1 MSYWNKSL
9 KRDLLTNRTNTLLA
23 DLTSE
28 MEKLSAAELAFGN
41 LAAQALSNSASINVI
56 RSIAFKYKSVVN
68 GFKTAAEYDA
78 IDCRTLLGYIGEEE
92 EDLIFGE
99 LYGNWEVAKQNRDNT
114 QSELDTYKRDSTYTT
129 SYTDYDALGNEI
141 TITENHYPDPYVV
154 SCYEQSIDGYQAE
167 MDAWQAK
174 LDRLGEFED
183 RSGALFTN
191 SASFR
196 TNATT
201 ALNELLDCVSEN
213 GTFRDAESNA
223 VDVLD
228 QLHTQRQEDYYDQWF
243 DESGNPDW
251 DAIDDF
257 LYQDPANVPWD
268 QKVAFCSFM
277 DGLSDE
283 QMTELMNH
291 ATRVNYDSETM
302 TYTNEVS
309 EVMEQVADLNAALW
323 CARYKLADYT
333 VAGFDEN
340 AMNRAIAIKYA
351 VKTLKDM
358 AIEENGY
365 MDPIYDKHL
374 VVYVDGSNVYIIP
387 RMTLDDEYYYSD
399 DPDEGAM
406 LIFQH
411 IIQRDIDFW
420 TNYLEDYTLVS
431 VNNDDTSISQL
442 CDSVGNI
449 LIQISGGDPSEF
461 NLAGEI
467 GTEAFYYLLGK
478 FVDVVG
484 FGVVSEF
491 IDFAMFIGDIEDQL
505 SNMTAGQNGIQQID
519 KIKICDALCLQYFSG
534 ASVNGTL
541 VGAENLQYNIGEL
554 QLRLAAY
561 NQNNDRRCY
570 DIDINWILNPGSLTQ
585 GQRDAV
591 GNFVYWYH
599 NCQSGVHYIDDFKN
613 DFEEQYDAMKDD
625 FNITGAPRY
634 DDLNPAQFQ
643 EVMNYWEDPNYE
655 VNADLF
661 E

>member
-1 MSYWNKSL
+1 MFLYSTLIVYNTPNN
-9 KRDLLTNRTNTLLA
+9 LLS

-28 MEKLSAAELAFGN
+28 YEKLSAAELAFGD
-41 LAAQALSNSASINVI
+41 LAVQAVSNSTSINVI

-99 LYGNWEVAKQNRDNT
+99 LHGKWEVAKQNRDNE
-114 QSELDTYKRDSTYTT
+114 ELAKNAYIRDNSGTKNVWEWIADTWMEVTYHITP
-129 SYTDYDALGNEI
+129 DEVVLAGYDRRIQN
-141 TITENHYPDPYVV
+141 
-154 SCYEQSIDGYQAE
+154 YQAE

-174 LDRLGEFED
+174 LDHLGEFED

-191 SASFR
+191 SAPFR
-196 TNATT
+196 TNATA
-201 ALNELLDCVSEN
+201 ALNELLDCVSDN
-213 GTFRDAESNA
+213 GTFRDAESYA

-228 QLHTQRQEDYYDQWF
+228 QLHIQRQEDYYNQWF

-251 DAIDDF
+251 DAIDVF
-257 LYQDPANVPWD
+257 LFQDPANVPWD

-291 ATRVNYDSETM
+291 ATRVNYDNETE
-302 TYTNEVS
+302 TNTNEVS
-309 EVMEQVADLNAALW
+309 EIMEQVADLNAALW

-358 AIEENGY
+358 AIEENDY
-365 MDPIYDKHL
+365 MNPIFDKHL

-411 IIQRDIDFW
+411 IIQGDIVF
-420 TNYLEDYTLVS
+420 TANYLEDYKLIS
-431 VNNDDTSISQL
+431 VNNDDSSISQL
-442 CDSVGNI
+442 CDSVDNI

-478 FVDVVG
+478 FVDAVG
-484 FGVVSEF
+484 FGVVSDF
-491 IDFAMFIGDIEDQL
+491 IDFAMFIGGIEDQL

-561 NQNNDRRCY
+561 NQNNDRRSY
-570 DIDINWILNPGSLTQ
+570 DIDINWILNPGNLTQ

-599 NCQSGVHYIDDFKN
+599 NCQSGVHYIDDFKD
-613 DFEEQYDAMKDD
+613 DFEEQYNAMKED

-643 EVMNYWEDPNYE
+643 EVMNYWKDPNYK